1 MTATLAVSTATAV
14 DFSDINPGDQY
25 YDAIQFVG
33 GLGLIDAI
41 NGDFEPDTYAT
52 RAVALTA
59 LYRMAGSPAVTYIP
73 VYSDVPEYLPFTN
86 AVMWAYN
93 AGIINDFISGTFNP
107 DTNVTR
113 QEFAAMLLGAAS
125 IRVPVTADLSVY
137 YDADEVSNWAEKGM
151 GWCVSRNLIEVNGSL
166 NPAGNIS
173 RGAIA
178 SSLFK
183 LQELKDDPFNI
194 WVLNPIPSRSPIIAT
209 PLAPRIDDWSGKTI
223 LVLAN
228 YNGTTGTI
236 AARIRAL
243 VGDDVRLLWAGNMT
257 VINGQTTNPSSP
269 PSTGNWQPRIT
280 FTPADASALM
290 TQVNAGT
297 LAANNILRQVDA
309 VISGAG
315 F

>member
-1 MTATLAVSTATAV
+1 MTATLAVSAAG
-14 DFSDINPGDQY
+14 FSDVDPGDQY
-25 YDAIQFVG
+25 YDAIQFSG
-33 GLGLIDAI
+33 GLGLIDPIDGA
-41 NGDFEPDTYAT
+41 FEPGAYAT

-59 LYRMAGSPAVTYIP
+59 LYRLSGEPAVTYTP
-73 VYSDVPEYLPFTN
+73 AYSDVPEYMPFTN

-93 AGIINDFISGTFNP
+93 NGIINEFISGTFNP
-107 DTNVTR
+107 SAEVTR

-125 IRVPVTADLSVY
+125 IRVPVVADLSVY
-137 YDADEVSNWAEKGM
+137 GDADMVSRWAEPGM
-151 GWCVSRNLIEVNGSL
+151 GWCVSRNLIEVYGTLDPNGYV
-166 NPAGNIS
+166 S
-173 RGAIA
+173 RGALA

-269 PSTGNWQPRIT
+269 PSTGNWEPRIT

-297 LAANNILRQVDA
+297 LSANNILRQVDA
-309 VISGAG
+309 VISGSG